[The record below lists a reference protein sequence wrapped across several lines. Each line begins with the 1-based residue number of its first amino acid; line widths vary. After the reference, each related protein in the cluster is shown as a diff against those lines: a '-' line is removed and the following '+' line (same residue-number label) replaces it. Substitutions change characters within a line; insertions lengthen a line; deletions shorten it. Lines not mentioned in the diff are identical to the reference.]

1 MSRNIYL
8 NKRNKSECPLAG
20 NKPVGFTRMF
30 KELNEGLQ
38 LLAVEIELGAT
49 ELKASVLNHYNA
61 SRPVSI

>member
-1 MSRNIYL
+1 MPTGRKQTSWL
-8 NKRNKSECPLAG
+8 
-20 NKPVGFTRMF
+20 FTRMF

-38 LLAVEIELGAT
+38 LVPVEIELGAT